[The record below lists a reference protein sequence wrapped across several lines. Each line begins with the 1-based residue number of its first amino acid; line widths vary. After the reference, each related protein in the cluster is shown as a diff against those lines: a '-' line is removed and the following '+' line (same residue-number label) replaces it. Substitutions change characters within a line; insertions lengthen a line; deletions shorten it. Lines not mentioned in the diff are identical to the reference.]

1 MVKLFPSIFISL
13 LLPLAVAAQ
22 SVQIQDGAILAE
34 FSVSDSTK
42 IYFSQGNL
50 QYQASTGTWRFAEHQ
65 WDFVGDSIKGNVYE
79 NGIKS
84 DNAKISSSYDGWI
97 DLFGWGTSSYNGKNP
112 YMTSTDYSDYGDG
125 YNDIAGTNY
134 DWGVYNAISNGEN
147 QVGLWKTL
155 THDEWEYLTKTRA
168 NASGKK
174 GVASV
179 NGVNGLILLPD
190 EWTLPEGILFKNG
203 LANDAGSEFYA
214 TVNNYTASEWSKMEA
229 NGAVFLPAA
238 GSRGWN
244 GLLEVGS
251 YGNYWSS
258 TTLGND
264 YNLFLTFNSYHVGMY
279 FCQSH
284 LGLSVRLVQDVK

>member
-1 MVKLFPSIFISL
+1 MKLLRSILPL
-13 LLPLAVAAQ
+13 LLLSFVAKAQ
-22 SVQIQDGAILAE
+22 APIKDGAILAE

-42 IYFSQGNL
+42 VYFSQGNL
-50 QYQASTGTWRFAEHQ
+50 QYQASSKTWRFAEHQ
-65 WDFVGDSIKGNVYE
+65 WDFVGDSVKGNVYE
-79 NGIKS
+79 KGIKS
-84 DNAKISSSYDGWI
+84 NNENISSTYDGWI
-97 DLFGWGTSSYNGKNP
+97 DLFGWGTSGYNGKNP

-125 YNDIAGTNY
+125 YNDIAGTNF

-155 THDEWEYLTKTRA
+155 TNDEWEYLTETRA

-264 YNLFLTFNSYHVGMY
+264 YNQFLTFNSYHVGMY

-284 LGLSVRLVQDVK
+284 LGLSVRLVQDVKK

>member
-1 MVKLFPSIFISL
+1 MKLFRYIVPL
-13 LLPLAVAAQ
+13 LLLSFVAQAQ
-22 SVQIQDGAILAE
+22 SPIKDGAILAE

-42 IYFSQGNL
+42 VYFSQGNL

-65 WDFVGDSIKGNVYE
+65 WDFVGDSVKGNVYE
-79 NGIKS
+79 KGIKS
-84 DNAKISSSYDGWI
+84 NNAKISPTYDGWI
-97 DLFGWGTSSYNGKNP
+97 DLFCWGTSGYNGKKP
-112 YMTSTDYSDYGDG
+112 YMISWDYSEYYNSD
-125 YNDIAGTNY
+125 NDIAGTNY

-155 THDEWEYLTKTRA
+155 THDEWEYLTETRA

-238 GSRGWN
+238 GYRYRTYVN
-244 GLLEVGS
+244 DVDS
-251 YGNYWSS
+251 YSYLWSS
-258 TTLGND
+258 STLGND
-264 YNLFLTFNSYHVGMY
+264 YNQILTFNSYHVGMS
-279 FCQSH
+279 FSQSH
-284 LGLSVRLVQDVK
+284 LGLSVRLVQDVRK